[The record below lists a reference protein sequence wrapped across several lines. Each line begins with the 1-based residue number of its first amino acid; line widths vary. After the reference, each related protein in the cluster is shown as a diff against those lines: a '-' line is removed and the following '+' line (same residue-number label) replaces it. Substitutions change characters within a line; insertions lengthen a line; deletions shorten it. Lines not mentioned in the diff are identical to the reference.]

1 MSKVKTTQRTRR
13 TYAADSNTRKLEL
26 MADLIKSWRG
36 CADILEGQPGQGRA
50 VATYRECADEA
61 EAVLLGDLDGF
72 SINKNDN
79 QPHTSG
85 K

>member
-1 MSKVKTTQRTRR
+1 MAKTTVKRRR
-13 TYAADSNTRKLEL
+13 TKAADSNTRKLEL
-26 MADLIKSWRG
+26 MADLIQSWRG
-36 CADILEGQPGQGRA
+36 CADILEGQPGQALA